1 MSTPMLAELQK
12 LRPDLVVGD
21 VLTAAGG
28 LSAERLG
35 VPWVQLCTIRCT
47 CPGARHRSTRGVAGL
62 PTAGDGCPVDRRGE
76 QQRSAARLSVGM
88 GEHDPGPTARLVA
101 TLPALEVPRPDWPAN
116 CHVVGP
122 LLWDP
127 ADTELAP
134 PPSEQPLVIV
144 SPSTAVGGT
153 LGMLD
158 AALSGLAGVRVAA
171 TVLQGPDA
179 GSALPSWAFLL
190 SWCRAAATSGSWPT
204 APSARVA
211 R

>member
-1 MSTPMLAELQK
+1 
-12 LRPDLVVGD
+12 
-21 VLTAAGG
+21 
-28 LSAERLG
+28 
-35 VPWVQLCTIRCT
+35 
-47 CPGARHRSTRGVAGL
+47 
-62 PTAGDGCPVDRRGE
+62 
-76 QQRSAARLSVGM
+76 M